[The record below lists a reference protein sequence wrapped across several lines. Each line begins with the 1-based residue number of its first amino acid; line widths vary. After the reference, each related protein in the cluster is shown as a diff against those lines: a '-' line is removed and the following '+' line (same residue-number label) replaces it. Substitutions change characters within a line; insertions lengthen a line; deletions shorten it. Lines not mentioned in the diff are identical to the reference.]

1 MMYPIFRLVSL
12 AVRLFSRPAI
22 ELMKKVHYSQIS
34 HTSLFNRV
42 LERLGNIQYRV
53 KIMID
58 RKLMNI
64 RTDHDMFSLGL
75 QRDIALEKGIHFF
88 YESMFYTA
96 VIGAAT
102 YEGYRLLEGNR
113 ERNRNNIEKLEKI
126 SADLDKLIEAAEELI
141 NENEEKQA
149 YLDTNIEQ
157 TGSLIESVYHHTE
170 GILHREKKLH
180 EFVEQAALS
189 QQRIL
194 NDLKEIEDR
203 KV

>member
-1 MMYPIFRLVSL
+1 MYPIFRLVSL

-22 ELMKKVHYSQIS
+22 EFMKKVHYSQIS
-34 HTSLFNRV
+34 QASRFNRV
-42 LERLGNIQYRV
+42 LERVGNLQYRLKV
-53 KIMID
+53 MLD

-64 RTDHDMFSLGL
+64 RTDQDMFSLGL

-88 YESMFYTA
+88 YETMFYTA

-141 NENEEKQA
+141 QENAEKQA
-149 YLDTNIEQ
+149 YLENNVEQ
-157 TGSLIESVYHHTE
+157 TSQLIESVYLHTE
-170 GILHREKKLH
+170 GILQREKKLH
-180 EFVEQAALS
+180 SFVEQASLT

-194 NDLKEIEDR
+194 DDLREIEDR